1 MISAQWNEKMYT
13 FSTKI
18 FSSIGL
24 IFLICCGEK
33 TGTSSQKEKIFAS
46 RIFVRAQVISKD
58 SGLVKINLK
67 APLIEEYAF
76 IKKEKPYTLFP
87 KGLKL
92 YYYENNKNQPGSLQA
107 DWAKIF
113 DEEKYYEARGNV
125 TIVNPSKDTLK
136 TSHLLWNRK
145 ERKIY
150 NDVPTEIYRIDG
162 TILNAKKGL
171 EGSDDL
177 KEITL
182 KNTDGLIHLNQYP
195 AS

>member
-1 MISAQWNEKMYT
+1 M
-13 FSTKI
+13 
-18 FSSIGL
+18 
-24 IFLICCGEK
+24 FLFCCGEK
-33 TGTSSQKEKIFAS
+33 TSPSSQKGKIFAS
-46 RIFVRAQVISKD
+46 RIFIRAQVILKD

-87 KGLKL
+87 KGVKL
-92 YYYENNKNQPGSLQA
+92 YYYEEKKDQTGSLQA
-107 DWAKIF
+107 DCAKII
-113 DEEKYYEARGNV
+113 DEEKHYEARGNV
-125 TIVNPSKDTLK
+125 IIINPSKDTLK
-136 TSHLLWNRK
+136 TSHLFWNRR

-150 NDVPTEIYRIDG
+150 NDVPTEIYRADG

-182 KNTDGLIHLNQYP
+182 KNTNGFIHLNQHN